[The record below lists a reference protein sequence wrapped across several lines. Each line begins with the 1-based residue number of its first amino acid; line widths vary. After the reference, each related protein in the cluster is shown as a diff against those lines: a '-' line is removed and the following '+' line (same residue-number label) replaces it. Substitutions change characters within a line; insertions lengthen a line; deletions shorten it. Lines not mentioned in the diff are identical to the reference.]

1 VLLRI
6 ADLSFFTPKRSRSSI
21 FLASAALSPL
31 QLRHLE
37 NTPDKAIASSIQ
49 DDSSQFHEGRL

>member
-31 QLRHLE
+31 QHIEVHLSTKIIC
-37 NTPDKAIASSIQ
+37 NAPNSLDNLATTNIL
-49 DDSSQFHEGRL
+49 H